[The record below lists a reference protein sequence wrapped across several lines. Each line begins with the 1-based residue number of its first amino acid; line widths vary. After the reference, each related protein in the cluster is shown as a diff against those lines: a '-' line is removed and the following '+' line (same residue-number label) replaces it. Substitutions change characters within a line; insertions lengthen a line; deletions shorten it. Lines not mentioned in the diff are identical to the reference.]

1 MAYKPI
7 ESYGVIG
14 DMYSLALVGTD
25 GSIDWCCLP
34 RFDSP
39 SVFGAILDDQI
50 GGFFKI
56 AAAHDET
63 QFRQMYLPETNI
75 LITRFL
81 SPDGVGETVDFM
93 PVTAA
98 LSERGKRHE
107 IVRIVRGV
115 RGQVAFR
122 AECRPAFDYAGAKHE
137 IQIEQNRAVFSTP
150 ATTLSLMCPYA
161 LQADGAGAVVEFTL
175 GPNESATFILS
186 LGGEHHES
194 PQQLQLHGEEAL
206 QETIALWKQW
216 VEKCC
221 YTGRW
226 REMVVRSALA
236 LKLLTYAPTGAI
248 IAAATCSLPEE
259 IGGVRN
265 WDYRYTWIRDSAFT
279 INAFLRLGY
288 TDEAAAFMN
297 WLQQR
302 ATEPDTATGPLQTL
316 YGVDGRCDLKEITL
330 DHLDGY
336 RGSKPV
342 RIGNLASQQ
351 LQLDI
356 YGELVDSIYLYD
368 KNGTQISYDLWIYLR
383 RILAWVCAN
392 WERPDHGIWEVR
404 RDPEHF
410 VYSKV
415 QCWVALDRG
424 LRIAWARG
432 LPADWER
439 LRNSSDAIYES
450 IMQRGWNPERG
461 AFMQYFGGSALDASI
476 LQLPMSGFV
485 SPTDPRMLSTL
496 QRVQEELVSDSL
508 VHRYELGKAV
518 GDGLT
523 GVEGTFSI
531 CTFWMVE
538 ALSRAGRLDEA
549 RFIFETMLTYAN
561 HLGLYAEEV
570 GPTGEALGNF
580 PQALTHLGLINA
592 AFELDHALSSKP

>member
-56 AAAHDET
+56 ASAHDET

-122 AECRPAFDYAGAKHE
+122 AECRPAFDYARAKHE

-186 LGGEHHES
+186 LGGEHHEN
-194 PQQLQLHGEEAL
+194 PQQLQFHGEEAL
-206 QETIALWKQW
+206 QETIALWKKW

-221 YTGRW
+221 YIGRW

-316 YGVDGRCDLKEITL
+316 YGVDGRCDLTEITL

-383 RILAWVCAN
+383 RILSWDA
-392 WERPDHGIWEVR
+392 RTGI
-404 RDPEHF
+404 
-410 VYSKV
+410 
-415 QCWVALDRG
+415 G
-424 LRIAWARG
+424 RITGYGKSGGIRNTSSTPKCSAG
-432 LPADWER
+432 LPSIA
-439 LRNSSDAIYES
+439 ACES
-450 IMQRGWNPERG
+450 PGGGGCRQTGSGCEPPQTQFMKASCNEAG
-461 AFMQYFGGSALDASI
+461 ARTAEHS
-476 LQLPMSGFV
+476 
-485 SPTDPRMLSTL
+485 RSTS
-496 QRVQEELVSDSL
+496 VAPHWTPVFS
-508 VHRYELGKAV
+508 RYR
-518 GDGLT
+518 
-523 GVEGTFSI
+523 
-531 CTFWMVE
+531 CR
-538 ALSRAGRLDEA
+538 ALSRRTIQECCQPCSVSRKNWYRIVWCTGMSWDERLA
-549 RFIFETMLTYAN
+549 
-561 HLGLYAEEV
+561 
-570 GPTGEALGNF
+570 TGCLE
-580 PQALTHLGLINA
+580 
-592 AFELDHALSSKP
+592 